1 MSMMHKTF
9 PRLSMSGAL
18 KRGWLGVSL
27 LGVLGMSALPAHA
40 VTGSAAQALSVEQFE
55 QAASQAEGRDQTRLE
70 TLLSDSDA
78 LKAAVAKAEAQR
90 DSLREK
96 RETLEA
102 EAKQQQ
108 ATLSGLDD
116 ERQAQQGDLGQVF
129 TVARKHAREVR
140 EGVAGNWLL
149 AGGQARLPDLGPRD
163 EVPGRERLAA
173 LTADIG
179 SIARESGRAL
189 RFKAP
194 LAGADG
200 SIKPR
205 EIVRVGEQMA
215 FSGDLLLSPLSD
227 DKAVD
232 GASALESLGL
242 AGKTPATM
250 RDQLAAFN
258 AGDTDRLDF
267 DPTGGDVTRALSRA
281 PGLTERLKQG
291 GAVGYVIVGL
301 GVLGLIIA
309 LIQLVRL
316 TATRRAVKRQ
326 EADLTQ
332 LKDDNPLGRV
342 LTRFEGMRHDHEPE
356 ALEARLD
363 EALLAEQPKLER
375 GQALVK
381 LLAAIAP
388 LLGLL
393 GTVTGMIG
401 TFQSITVFG
410 TGDPKL
416 MAGGISQALV
426 TTVLGLITAVPLLF
440 AQTGMSSLSKGL
452 MGRLEGRASARLADH
467 LERRAP
473 AAAATANART
483 RETEHA

>member
-1 MSMMHKTF
+1 MATNSQA
-9 PRLSMSGAL
+9 PRASLSRLLLTAGT
-18 KRGWLGVSL
+18 LGL
-27 LGVLGMSALPAHA
+27 LTLSSPAVLAA
-40 VTGSAAQALSVEQFE
+40 TGSAEQSLSVEQFE
-55 QAASQAEGRDQTRLE
+55 QAASQAEGRDQARLD
-70 TLLSDSDA
+70 TLLSDREA
-78 LKAAVAKAEAQR
+78 LQAAVSEAEARR
-90 DSLREK
+90 DSLRET
-96 RETLEA
+96 RATLEA
-102 EAKQQQ
+102 EAQEQQ
-108 ATLSGLDD
+108 ATLSGLDE

-129 TVARKHAREVR
+129 EVARKHARETR
-140 EGVAGNWLL
+140 EALAGNWLL
-149 AGGQARLPDLGPRD
+149 VGGQARLPDLGPRD

-173 LTADIG
+173 LTADIR
-179 SIARESGRAL
+179 SIATESGRAL
-189 RFKAP
+189 RFQAP
-194 LAGADG
+194 LAGPDG

-215 FSGDLLLSPLSD
+215 FSGRHLLAPLSE

-232 GASALESLGL
+232 APSALDTLGL
-242 AGKTPATM
+242 AGTTPL
-250 RDQLAAFN
+250 RIRKQLAAFD
-258 AGDTDRLDF
+258 AGDSDRLSF
-267 DPTGGDVTRALSRA
+267 DPTGGDVTQALARA
-281 PGLTERLKQG
+281 PRLGERLKQG

-316 TATRRAVKRQ
+316 SLTRRAVKRQ
-326 EADLTQ
+326 EADLSQ
-332 LKDDNPLGRV
+332 LSDDNPLGRV
-342 LTRFEGMRHDHEPE
+342 LHRFEGMRHDHEPE

-363 EALLAEQPKLER
+363 EALLAEQPRLER

-426 TTVLGLITAVPLLF
+426 TTVLGLVTAVPLLF
-440 AQTGMSSLSKGL
+440 AQTGLSSLSKGL

-467 LERRAP
+467 LEKRAP
-473 AAAATANART
+473 SKVASAAARQ
-483 RETEHA
+483 RDTEHA

>member
-1 MSMMHKTF
+1 MLTTAKATLA
-9 PRLSMSGAL
+9 PLQRLLLAAGLLGALSMA
-18 KRGWLGVSL
+18 
-27 LGVLGMSALPAHA
+27 ALPAYA
-40 VTGSAAQALSVEQFE
+40 VTGTTDQPLSVEQFE
-55 QAASQAEGRDQTRLE
+55 QAAGQAEGRDQQRLG
-70 TLLSDSDA
+70 TLLEDSAA
-78 LKAAVAKAEAQR
+78 LKAAVTKAEAQR
-90 DSLREK
+90 DTLREA
-96 RETLEA
+96 RQQLEA
-102 EAKQQQ
+102 DATQQQ
-108 ATLSGLDD
+108 AVLKTLDR
-116 ERQAQQGDLGQVF
+116 EREAKQGDLGQVF
-129 TVARKHAREVR
+129 KIARKHARETR
-140 EGVAGNWLL
+140 EALAGNWLL
-149 AGGQARLPDLGPRD
+149 VGGQAQLPDLGPRD

-173 LTADIG
+173 LTADMS

-189 RFKAP
+189 RFNAA
-194 LAGADG
+194 LAGTDG

-215 FSGDLLLSPLSD
+215 FSGDHLLAPLSE

-232 GASALESLGL
+232 VESALKGLGL
-242 AGKTPATM
+242 TAKTPSM
-250 RDQLAAFN
+250 VRDQLAAFN
-258 AGDTDRLDF
+258 AGDSDRLSF
-267 DPTGGDVTRALSRA
+267 DPTGGDVTQALARA
-281 PGLTERLKQG
+281 PGLVERLKQG

-309 LIQLVRL
+309 LIQLIRL
-316 TATRRAVKRQ
+316 ALTRRAVKRQ
-326 EADLTQ
+326 EANLAI
-332 LKDDNPLGRV
+332 LRDDNPLGRV
-342 LTRFEGMRHDHEPE
+342 LQRFEGMRHDHEPE

-426 TTVLGLITAVPLLF
+426 TTVLGLVTAVPLLF
-440 AQTGMSSLSKGL
+440 AQTGLSSLSKGL
-452 MGRLEGRASARLADH
+452 MGRLEGRTSAKLADH
-467 LERRAP
+467 LEHRAP
-473 AAAATANART
+473 SVTVESTGSVHKRAA
-483 RETEHA
+483 EHA